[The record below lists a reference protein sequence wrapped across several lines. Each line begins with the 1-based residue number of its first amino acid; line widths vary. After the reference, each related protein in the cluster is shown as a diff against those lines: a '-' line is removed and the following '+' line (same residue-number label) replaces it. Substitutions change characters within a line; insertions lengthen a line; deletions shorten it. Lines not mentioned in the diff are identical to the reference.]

1 MLFTL
6 LSTFSYALCFTYNQ
20 EKKGFFSDDSSDSYT
35 PEYRSWSPMKNHNM
49 MWLKHKKP
57 QHR

>member
-20 EKKGFFSDDSSDSYT
+20 EKQGFFSDDSSDSYT
-35 PEYRSWSPMKNHNM
+35 PEYRIWSLMKNHNM
-49 MWLKHKKP
+49 M
-57 QHR
+57 

>member
-20 EKKGFFSDDSSDSYT
+20 EKKGFFQMTVVILILLNTESGA
-35 PEYRSWSPMKNHNM
+35 
-49 MWLKHKKP
+49 
-57 QHR
+57 